1 MTHRGDEP
9 GAHGAIE
16 NLVVGLIEI
25 RSTNDRT
32 VVGDV
37 GDDLL
42 SLLGGVAEVLE
53 GTRHRLVDD
62 LHRAAADH
70 LLELDQR
77 EVWFDTGGIAVHHEA
92 NGASRGKNG
101 RLGIAETIG
110 MPELDDLVPLCLGG
124 GQDSGVIVVQR
135 VNLTVGITMPS
146 HDCLM
151 WLSVF
156 GVSAIGTD
164 DGSQFSGTPVGD
176 ASHEGRD
183 GSCEGTSTIRVVT
196 QAQRHEK
203 GAQVGISDTELTEVT
218 CRLTNGL
225 SREVS
230 KANGDI
236 HRGDDEFNSS
246 GEFLDVEMVIFVEE
260 LQQVK
265 ASQVT

>member
-1 MTHRGDEP
+1 
-9 GAHGAIE
+9 
-16 NLVVGLIEI
+16 
-25 RSTNDRT
+25 
-32 VVGDV
+32 
-37 GDDLL
+37 
-42 SLLGGVAEVLE
+42 
-53 GTRHRLVDD
+53 
-62 LHRAAADH
+62 
-70 LLELDQR
+70 
-77 EVWFDTGGIAVHHEA
+77 
-92 NGASRGKNG
+92 
-101 RLGIAETIG
+101 
-110 MPELDDLVPLCLGG
+110 MPELDDLVPLCLGS

-236 HRGDDEFNSS
+236 HCGDDEFNSS